1 VYLPSDNWQ
10 LNRVLPSLGVVVG
23 GTVVDE
29 PDDEPDVVGTTTSSL
44 PARTREFPIKQHKPK
59 LVKTRNLSVCDGINL
74 RRLLA

>member
-1 VYLPSDNWQ
+1 
-10 LNRVLPSLGVVVG
+10 LPSLGVVVG

-29 PDDEPDVVGTTTSSL
+29 PDVVGTTTSSL
-44 PARTREFPIKQHKPK
+44 PARTGEFPIKQHKPK